1 MLTRLKNLLSV
12 LCLFLL
18 LVSCNKNKVEDK
30 QLLRA
35 EILISFLPTVVIRF
49 CNPFLP
55 MPFPSPNRLL
65 LAEATDKKY
74 LPLLACDSLLNEA
87 FITMVTV

>member
-1 MLTRLKNLLSV
+1 MLNRLKNLLSV

-35 EILISFLPTVVIRF
+35 EILISF
-49 CNPFLP
+49 
-55 MPFPSPNRLL
+55 SP
-65 LAEATDKKY
+65 
-74 LPLLACDSLLNEA
+74 DSSYQIL
-87 FITMVTV
+87 

>member
-35 EILISFLPTVVIRF
+35 EILISF
-49 CNPFLP
+49 
-55 MPFPSPNRLL
+55 SPDALSKSEQMYYGLL
-65 LAEATDKKY
+65 LVEATDKKY
-74 LPLLACDSLLNEA
+74 LPLFACNSLLNEA
-87 FITMVTV
+87 FITMVAV